1 MKRERQPQNNPFL
14 WYIDNLKEKFSK
26 TRFLD
31 PKLLLTENRHDI
43 SLRIDFLNEV
53 IEHKQDATKTKYFKF
68 IIDKDKGIS
77 RDPTN
82 IITDFLNLYSDIK
95 KNNICNPVLV
105 GKYTSSKIP
114 TRYIF
119 KNQKFWFDM
128 ENKSGYQLMD
138 GAHRLSVALFL
149 QISLIPV
156 KIINP
161 LAFEIPN
168 YTQYLK
174 KKEKEYLDS

>member
-1 MKRERQPQNNPFL
+1 MKRERQPQSNPFL
-14 WYIDNLKEKFSK
+14 WYIDNLQEKFSK
-26 TRFLD
+26 ITFLD

-43 SLRIDFLNEV
+43 LLRVDFLTEV
-53 IEHKQDATKTKYFKF
+53 IINKQDSSKTKYFKF

-82 IITDFLNLYSDIK
+82 VTSDFLNLYYDIK
-95 KNNICNPVLV
+95 QNNIVSPILV
-105 GKYTSSKIP
+105 GKYDSSKIP

-119 KNQKFWFDM
+119 ENQKFWFDI

-149 QISLIPV
+149 EISSIPV
-156 KIINP
+156 KIINS

-168 YTQYLK
+168 YTQYIK
-174 KKEKEYLDS
+174 KKEK